1 MKHLLSI
8 LGKNLAPLAVLALA
22 LGAGWYF
29 RAPLAAWF
37 GFESAAANGRRA
49 DAALSETWLLG
60 DYRVAIALDPET
72 PRVGENRIEIE
83 TRDAAGNPLE
93 GLEVSAVAEMPAM
106 GAMPAMRAAAVLKER
121 EPGRHAG
128 TLDLSMAGA
137 WPLTV
142 TLGPGGDPGRRA
154 TLRFDFATTRRG
166 LKLASSDPPA
176 RQIEGDPPDSGSHG
190 SGTKGSDTKSNTPV
204 KNPDKPINALCPIQG
219 NPVPEDAITVEW
231 QGHVIGFC
239 CGGCDVDW
247 EALPE
252 EKKRAFVA
260 EALKTAPSTTDT
272 APKAARPAPEPED
285 IAFHTCSMHPSV
297 KSKDPG
303 TCPICK
309 MDLTPVTH
317 EEVREGIIFVDS
329 RRRKLI
335 NLRTAAVEMRA
346 LTREV
351 RAVGRVTYD
360 ETTLRDITLKT
371 DAWIGEVMAD
381 FTGREVAA
389 GEPLFT
395 YYSPEVLSVQQDLI
409 DSARDGS
416 ANERLIASARERLR
430 LFDLTDA
437 QIDTI
442 AASGR
447 ARPYVEML
455 APADGTV
462 IEKMAV
468 AGSSVMAGKTIYRL
482 ADLRRV
488 WVQVAVYESDLALI
502 REGQVARLTLSH
514 LPGIELEGKVAF
526 IDPALDPKT
535 RTARARIVVD
545 NPDGQLKPDLFAEA
559 RILVPFGEHPAIP
572 AEAVLHAGES
582 DVVFL
587 DLGEDRIRPQKVALG
602 HRAGEWVQVREGLK
616 PGDVIVTSGNFL
628 IASESKLKSGKESW

>member
-1 MKHLLSI
+1 MKTSSFSINSYLLPVVLLLLS
-8 LGKNLAPLAVLALA
+8 
-22 LGAGWYF
+22 LGAGWHF
-29 RAPLAAWF
+29 RAELRDWFSPAQHAAS
-37 GFESAAANGRRA
+37 SAAA
-49 DAALSETWLLG
+49 
-60 DYRVAIALDPET
+60 DPHAHH
-72 PRVGENRIEIE
+72 VGH
-83 TRDAAGNPLE
+83 GK
-93 GLEVSAVAEMPAM
+93 AEMPA
-106 GAMPAMRAAAVLKER
+106 
-121 EPGRHAG
+121 
-128 TLDLSMAGA
+128 T
-137 WPLTV
+137 
-142 TLGPGGDPGRRA
+142 
-154 TLRFDFATTRRG
+154 
-166 LKLASSDPPA
+166 AS
-176 RQIEGDPPDSGSHG
+176 
-190 SGTKGSDTKSNTPV
+190 K
-204 KNPDKPINALCPIQG
+204 KPINALCPIQG

-252 EKKRAFVA
+252 EKKKTFVT
-260 EALKTAPSTTDT
+260 EALKTTPPDGTTAA
-272 APKAARPAPEPED
+272 APKTARPAPKPED

-317 EEVREGIIFVDS
+317 EEVREGVVFVDS

-335 NLRTAAVEMRA
+335 NLRTAAVEKRA

-351 RAVGRVTYD
+351 RGVGRVTYD

-371 DAWIGEVMAD
+371 DAWIGEMMAD
-381 FTGREVAA
+381 FTGREVRA

-409 DSARDGS
+409 DTMRDGS

-437 QIDTI
+437 QIDAI
-442 AASGR
+442 AASGK
-447 ARPYVEML
+447 ARHYVERL
-455 APADGTV
+455 APASGTV

-468 AGSSVMAGKTIYRL
+468 AGSSVMAGKMIYRL

-502 REGQVARLTLSH
+502 QEGQTADLTLSH
-514 LPGIELEGKVAF
+514 LPGVALKGTVAF

-535 RTARARIVVD
+535 RTARARIVVE
-545 NPDGQLKPDLFAEA
+545 NADGRLKPDLFAEA
-559 RILVPFGEHPAIP
+559 RIQVPLGEHPAIA

-602 HRAGEWVQVREGLK
+602 HRAGDWVQVREGLK

-628 IASESKLKSGKESW
+628 IASEAKLKSGKESW